1 MEGRSRTWEGQAGQ
15 MSVGVTGTSGSPSGL
30 VWCREQRRALSGLLP
45 AHKGLELQTP
55 QLDVGVGVVWA
66 QGTSSLPSLGL
77 LGPWPGLCFKPD
89 SCPRAKYP
97 LMCLFW
103 CGLENRLISQL
114 PISVT
119 IGMRFYRESVALWAV
134 LETFSSFFAYNKVHK
149 LVPLEMR
156 HR

>member
-1 MEGRSRTWEGQAGQ
+1 MGRAGWADERGCDRYIRQ
-15 MSVGVTGTSGSPSGL
+15 SLRARVVPGAAESPEWPSPCPQRLGVANSSTGCWGGS
-30 VWCREQRRALSGLLP
+30 
-45 AHKGLELQTP
+45 
-55 QLDVGVGVVWA
+55 GVG

-134 LETFSSFFAYNKVHK
+134 LETFSSFFA
-149 LVPLEMR
+149 
-156 HR
+156 